1 MTWLELSVEVD
12 PEAVESVGEL
22 LAQHGYNNGVVID
35 QPIIPG
41 ADGPEYAYDT
51 SRPVTLRTYLP
62 LDEHA
67 EETRAHLE
75 RALWHFGQIRPVG
88 ALRVQQLEEQ
98 DWADA
103 WKQHYTIQRIG
114 ERAIVV
120 PSWLE
125 YDPHPGDVVLRLDPG
140 MAFGTGL
147 HPTTQLCVALLERYV
162 RLGCQVLDLG
172 CGSGI
177 LAITAAKLGAGA
189 VLALDT
195 DPIAVTA
202 TCENVER
209 NGVSELVRVAEG
221 SLGGGA
227 ALGHWLGWDT
237 TTDPSPPRLPS
248 WSRGRADD
256 RPFASAAPELVEGQ
270 GRRPTSD
277 EGVATAY
284 ATTQRVPDTQ
294 HVSFDLIVANIIARV
309 LAALAADMAGALTPG
324 GTLIA
329 SGIIAEREAEVAEAF
344 VAAGLAPVERRQEG
358 DWVALVSCKSTRD

>member
-1 MTWLELSVEVD
+1 MTWLELSVDVD
-12 PEAVESVGEL
+12 SEAVESVSEL
-22 LAQHGYNNGVVID
+22 LAQHGYNGGVVID
-35 QPIIPG
+35 QPIISG

-62 LDEHA
+62 LDERA
-67 EETRAHLE
+67 EETRARLE

-88 ALRVQQLEEQ
+88 SLRVQQLEEQ

-114 ERAIVV
+114 ERAVVV

-125 YDPHPGDVVLRLDPG
+125 YEPLPDDVVLRLDPG

-147 HPTTQLCVALLERYV
+147 HPTTQLCVALLERYL
-162 RLGCQVLDLG
+162 RPGCCALDLG

-177 LAITAAKLGAGA
+177 LAIAAAKFGAEA

-202 TCENVER
+202 TRENVER
-209 NGVSELVRVAEG
+209 NGVADLVRVGEG

-227 ALGHWLGWDT
+227 ALGHWLYP
-237 TTDPSPPRLPS
+237 TTD
-248 WSRGRADD
+248 G
-256 RPFASAAPELVEGQ
+256 
-270 GRRPTSD
+270 
-277 EGVATAY
+277 GVATAH
-284 ATTQRVPDTQ
+284 ATRNRQ
-294 HVSFDLIVANIIARV
+294 HVTFNLIVANIIARV
-309 LAALAADMAGALTPG
+309 LVALAADMAGALAPG

-329 SGIIAEREAEVAEAF
+329 SGIIAERAAEVVETFA
-344 VAAGLAPVERRQEG
+344 AAGLAPVERRQEG
-358 DWVALVSCKSTRD
+358 DWVALVYSKSTSDQR